1 MLLAKHLSVLNFV
14 ELEIPVLQA
23 CKARGGEEE
32 VVIIYSWTLGKI
44 SQIRLKCPEKIPKQQ
59 NLHKKILLRI

>member
-14 ELEIPVLQA
+14 EE
-23 CKARGGEEE
+23 AREGKEE
-32 VVIIYSWTLGKI
+32 VVIICSWILGKI
-44 SQIRLKCPEKIPKQQ
+44 SQICLKCPEKIPKQQ